1 VEDLI
6 SQNFEQQDF
15 LVLVYLLRLTEIN
28 HRHLSMSWKYLK
40 QNTKDSL
47 PKFHTD
53 HLQSGEEKKEE
64 RFPAM

>member
-28 HRHLSMSWKYLK
+28 HRHLSTSWKYLK

>member
-53 HLQSGEEKKEE
+53 HLQSGEEKNEE